1 MLLAFND
8 CEKHQH
14 VAIVQKSEY
23 YFYSLQECLED
34 FYKNS
39 DLPECDLYAMKIYAL
54 YVWLCSPVF
63 NMYFIS

>member
-54 YVWLCSPVF
+54 YV
-63 NMYFIS
+63 